1 MCKEPIK
8 IKSIKDIPP
17 EERGCNVPGSI
28 SQQVDKWKEDHPE
41 EWAQGYRP
49 HFDING
55 KMSIRHFREFGIITL
70 L

>member
-1 MCKEPIK
+1 MKK
-8 IKSIKDIPP
+8 TVSIKDIPP

-49 HFDING
+49 HFDRNG
-55 KMSIRHFREFGIITL
+55 KMSIHHISEYGITELI
-70 L
+70 